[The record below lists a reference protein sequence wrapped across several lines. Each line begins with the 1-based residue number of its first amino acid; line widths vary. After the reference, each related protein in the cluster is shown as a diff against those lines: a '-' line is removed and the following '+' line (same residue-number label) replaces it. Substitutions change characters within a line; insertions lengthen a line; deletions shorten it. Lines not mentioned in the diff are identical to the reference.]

1 MKDESLKT
9 VPWVFS
15 AFPSDTFKKDT
26 GNALLDYAQ
35 GKKKWDEVKD
45 AVVKSW
51 KKERD

>member
-1 MKDESLKT
+1 MKDESLNP